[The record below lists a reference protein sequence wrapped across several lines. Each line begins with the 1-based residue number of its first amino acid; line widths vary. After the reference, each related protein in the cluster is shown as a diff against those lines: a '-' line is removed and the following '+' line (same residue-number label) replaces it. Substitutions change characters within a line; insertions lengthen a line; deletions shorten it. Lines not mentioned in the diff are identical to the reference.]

1 MKGSICLI
9 RVSNEKTVPAIC
21 LDDSSEK
28 LLFAQIRS
36 AREEE
41 IPIKKR
47 DNPQSRPLQN
57 KKSQTKK
64 PRLSKS
70 LYIGQPEGV
79 KSKSVVMVTKQYQ
92 ISPSAVIKIIFKGE
106 YTNADMCL
114 KLLKRIERENEL
126 HKELKILKKKLN
138 LASINNE
145 RGRDYEARI
154 DEILKELGY
163 FKPGRKKK
171 NNKAFRNFREV
182 PNKGYIKV
190 YLGGR

>member
-9 RVSNEKTVPAIC
+9 RVSNEKTVPAMC
-21 LDDSSEK
+21 LDDSSGK

-47 DNPQSRPLQN
+47 DNPQSKSLQK
-57 KKSQTKK
+57 KKSQVKK
-64 PRLSKS
+64 SNLSRN

-92 ISPSAVIKIIFKGE
+92 ISHSAVVKIISKGE
-106 YTNADMCL
+106 HISADLCI
-114 KLLKRIERENEL
+114 KLIKRIERENEL
-126 HKELKILKKKLN
+126 HRELKILKKKLT

-145 RGRDYEARI
+145 RSRDYEARI
-154 DEILKELGY
+154 DQILKELGY
-163 FKPGRKKK
+163 FKPRSKKK
-171 NNKAFRNFREV
+171 NNKAYRNFREV